1 MRQRLEQV
9 REIQWNLYMV
19 QLIESVYIYFFDYK
33 IFFTEKRCFSPF
45 EFNMKVYY
53 G

>member
-19 QLIESVYIYFFDYK
+19 QLIERVYIYFFDYK
-33 IFFTEKRCFSPF
+33 KYFLQKKDVFLLLNST
-45 EFNMKVYY
+45 
-53 G
+53 